1 MNNQTKSSTND
12 SKIAIICLVLTIL
25 VMVTAI
31 IGVFFRGNMMAVE
44 MQSVR
49 GETYRMITN
58 GIYRFNSERMVAE
71 GVGWD
76 IFTLF
81 IACPVMLILVPF
93 IFKGSNRVKI
103 LSIGILAYFFYQYLM
118 YSVGWAFG
126 PLLLP
131 FIVIYSLSLFV
142 ALWILSTLD
151 TGSIEEQIKTSFPRA
166 GIITLCLVMAAM
178 LILMWTRR
186 IIAGLTGDLENAMLS
201 GQTTL
206 TVQALDLGLI
216 VPFALIT
223 AILVWKRKALGYL
236 LSVVLVVKGFAM
248 AGAIL
253 SMVISA
259 WIVEGKPEI
268 VFLLVFLVV
277 MVATGYLGIL
287 TIRKINT

>member
-1 MNNQTKSSTND
+1 MKNQTKSRKSD
-12 SKIAIICLVLTIL
+12 SKIAVICLILTLL

-31 IGVFFRGNMMAVE
+31 IGVFFRGEMIAVE
-44 MQSVR
+44 VQSVR

-71 GVGWD
+71 GVGWN

-81 IACPVMLILVPF
+81 IACPAMLVLLPH
-93 IFKGSNRVKI
+93 IFRGSDRAKV

-126 PLLLP
+126 PLLVP
-131 FIVIYSLSLFV
+131 FIFIYSISLSVVF
-142 ALWILSTLD
+142 WILSTLD
-151 TGSIEEQIKTSFPRA
+151 TGSIAEQIKTGFPRA
-166 GIITLCLVMAAM
+166 GIITLCLVIAAM
-178 LILMWTRR
+178 LILMWTKR
-186 IIAGLTGDLENAMLS
+186 IIAGLTGDWENAMLS

-253 SMVISA
+253 AMLISA

-268 VFLLVFLVV
+268 VSLMVFLSV
-277 MVATGYLGIL
+277 MIATGYLGIL
-287 TIRKINT
+287 VILKIDT